1 MNFLFWKKKPVAEN
15 EGEEATRKTVAADDA
30 DPKPAKPGW
39 FARLKNALKPSRK
52 KDEDEPDPRAERA
65 GGDNKDRKPPR
76 PGRTSDTEEDE
87 SKPVKAGFL
96 TRLKNALSPSRKK
109 GEPDDQDEPGT
120 RAERAEG
127 DHKDHKPPRSGKS
140 AGIDE
145 DESKPAKKGFL
156 VRLKD
161 TLHLSRKK
169 GAADE
174 DGVPERPAKHAGKSA
189 PDMHR
194 KKPGARDEK
203 RPGEEEESEQP
214 VSKSGKK
221 KWLIL
226 ALLILLIGGSFAA
239 WKWLL
244 PEADHKAPPATA
256 QKTEKPEETSELKP
270 TEAAALTEAAEK
282 AQAEATAMAE
292 AAEKAQA
299 EAAAQAEAV
308 AQAKAEAEAAAQ
320 AKVAADQAAAE
331 AQAAAPPASTDAN
344 VQAQLETLRKQNQEM
359 QTQLEALKSQ
369 RHPPARPAGATAS
382 PPRGDVLIINGKN
395 SKESAQGLKQVIEE
409 MNAASGIKREQKP
422 AK

>member
-1 MNFLFWKKKPVAEN
+1 MNFRFWKKKPVAEK
-15 EGEEATRKTVAADDA
+15 EGEEAMEKTVAADEA

-39 FARLKNALKPSRK
+39 FARLKSALKPSRK
-52 KDEDEPDPRAERA
+52 KDEDEPE
-65 GGDNKDRKPPR
+65 
-76 PGRTSDTEEDE
+76 
-87 SKPVKAGFL
+87 
-96 TRLKNALSPSRKK
+96 
-109 GEPDDQDEPGT
+109 T
-120 RAERAEG
+120 RAELADG

-145 DESKPAKKGFL
+145 DEPKPVKAGFLTRLKNALSPSRRKGEPDDKDKPETRAEHAGGDHKPSRPHKATDTEEDESKPTRKGFL

-169 GAADE
+169 GAPDE
-174 DGVPERPAKHAGKSA
+174 EGLPEHPAKRADKKA
-189 PDMHR
+189 PDPHHKKTGTRELR
-194 KKPGARDEK
+194 KS
-203 RPGEEEESEQP
+203 EEEEIAEQS
-214 VSKSGKK
+214 VHKHGKK

-226 ALLILLIGGSFAA
+226 ALLILFIGGGLAA

-244 PEADHKAPPATA
+244 PSADHKPPTAA
-256 QKTEKPEETSELKP
+256 QKPEKPGEAPASEP
-270 TEAAALTEAAEK
+270 TEAAALSEAAEK

-320 AKVAADQAAAE
+320 AKAAE
-331 AQAAAPPASTDAN
+331 QAEAATPASTDAN
-344 VQAQLETLRKQNQEM
+344 VQAQLEALRKQNQEM
-359 QTQLEALKSQ
+359 QTQLEALKNQ
-369 RHPPARPAGATAS
+369 RHPPARPAGAAARS
-382 PPRGDVLIINGKN
+382 PGEVLIINGKN
-395 SKESAQGLKQVIEE
+395 AKESTQGLKQVIEE